1 MTVKALTEDTFSDA
15 KSVIEARFSDSA
27 VSVLSKTM
35 ANPLRQNCPEIGE
48 IAYDETGRAVG
59 FRAANRR
66 RMHFVKEPLLGRVR
80 GLTCRLKDSS
90 KDVMRALCEAQLAN
104 PRGCKIAFSNT
115 QSIPTERR
123 AVQMGATLGPES
135 CTRMLCSIIRP
146 MGLLVYLF
154 FKKVLKCSSFR
165 GHNRDIY
172 CGSDFRF
179 SIRDIMIQREQYV
192 DKKFFDALNA
202 NYILSNNG
210 LVSDRDGESVSWLFG
225 DDVEQGRV
233 VLLCA
238 YKNGIGVG
246 YIALKTDA
254 IATHWLVVD
263 WFALRNDSS
272 VLSALLKAAKRFLR
286 QCTPAL
292 ACKVIGF
299 PEYVQPLLRKHF
311 PFVRKSNVNWF
322 SYNFL
327 DDSLA
332 EKCRGVIHSED
343 SWFFG
348 PFDGDL
354 CM

>member
-1 MTVKALTEDTFSDA
+1 MTVKALTENTLCDA
-15 KSVIEARFSDSA
+15 KRVIEARFSDSA
-27 VSVLSKTM
+27 LVVLSKTM
-35 ANPLRQNCPEIGE
+35 ANPLRRDCPEIGE
-48 IAYDETGRAVG
+48 IAYDDSGRAVG

-66 RMHFVKEPLLGRVR
+66 RMHFGKEPLLGRVR

-90 KDVMRALCEAQLAN
+90 KEVMSALCEAQLAN

-115 QSIPTERR
+115 QSVPTERR
-123 AVQMGATLGPES
+123 AVQMGATLGPAS
-135 CTRMLCSIIRP
+135 CSRMLCSVIRP
-146 MGLLVYLF
+146 LGLIRYFF
-154 FKKVLKCSSFR
+154 FKKVLKRSPFKGRKC
-165 GHNRDIY
+165 NLC

-179 SIRDIMIQREQYV
+179 YIGDIIVKCEQYV
-192 DKKFFDALNA
+192 DVKFFDTLSA
-202 NYILSNNG
+202 NYIRTNSG

-225 DDVEQGRV
+225 DEVEHGRV

-238 YKNGIGVG
+238 RKNDVGMG

-254 IATHWLVVD
+254 IASHWLIVD
-263 WFALRNDSS
+263 WFALENDSG
-272 VLSALLKAAKRFLR
+272 VLSALLKAAKCFLR

-292 ACKVIGF
+292 VCKVIGF
-299 PEYVQPLLRKHF
+299 PEYIQPLLKKHF
-311 PFVRKSNVNWF
+311 PFARKTSVNWF

-327 DDSLA
+327 DKSMS
-332 EKCRGVIHSED
+332 EKCTTDILMSK